1 MSVDGDIKLDLDRRA
16 RLGFDEAILCAGK
29 APRHLA
35 AILDTAA
42 AEERSLLLTRLD
54 AARRDALPEALA
66 RRIDYEPLSRT
77 GFFGT
82 VARAAGDPRVAIV
95 SAGTSDLP
103 ASREAARTLAYYG
116 RRSVEIS
123 DVGVAGLWRL
133 LERIDEIRAFPVVI
147 VAAGLDAAL
156 PSVVGGLAPG
166 LVIALPTS
174 TGYGI
179 AEGGV
184 TALRAMLASCAP
196 GVVVVN
202 IDNGYGA
209 ACAALRALPQPA
221 PDVEAG
227 SVSV

>member
-1 MSVDGDIKLDLDRRA
+1 MSVSDVRVSGDIKLDLERRA

-29 APRHLA
+29 APQHLA
-35 AILDTAA
+35 EILDGAA
-42 AEERSLLLTRLD
+42 AEGRSLLLTRLD
-54 AARRDALPEALA
+54 AAQREALPEALS
-66 RRIDYEPLSRT
+66 RRVDYEPLSRT
-77 GFFGT
+77 GFFGE
-82 VARAAGDPRVAIV
+82 VARTSGVPHVAIV

-103 ASREAARTLAYYG
+103 AAREASRTLAYYD

-133 LERIDEIRAFPVVI
+133 LERIDEIRAYPVVI

-179 AEGGV
+179 AEGGI
-184 TALRAMLASCAP
+184 TAMRAMLASCAP

-209 ACAALRALPQPA
+209 ACAAMRALPSPA
-221 PDVEAG
+221 P
-227 SVSV
+227 